1 MHFEPLLRLSLPN
14 SFFMSVIKKLASE
27 TALYGIPSILG
38 RTINFFLVM
47 LHTQVF
53 PKPGDLSSNI
63 ELYGYA
69 AILNVLYTYGME
81 TAFFRYASRSENPR
95 HYYNLVLT
103 AILGTSVVF
112 SGVMILFAPQLAETL
127 DYRGEETNIIWMA
140 LIIGIDAVV
149 AIPFAWLRLQKQAK
163 RFASIRMINILLNV
177 GLNFFFL
184 WFCKGIYDGKFL
196 TALQPAVSYLYDP
209 RVGVGYIFL
218 ANLLANA
225 LMLLMLWREFALFK
239 PTFDA
244 SQLKMLWIY
253 AYPILIMGLAGTVN
267 LMTDRLLLKHL
278 LPEGFYP
285 GRSAKDVL
293 GIYGNCYKLSIFIN
307 LVVQAFRYAAEPFFF
322 SKAEDRN
329 APATFALVMRW
340 FVIFCVLIWLGVSLH
355 LDFIAELFLRSKV
368 YHEGLGVVPILL
380 LANVFLGIYYN
391 LSVWFKLSDKT
402 YYGTFITLLG
412 AVLTVMLNVILIPQ
426 MGYVGCA
433 FTFLA
438 SCVVMTLVC
447 YWLGN
452 IHYPVPYAVGSA
464 MGYLVSAGLLIWLS
478 SQIHIPNLWVSVPYH
493 LTLFGL
499 YVLGVLIV
507 ERRSLPQR
515 LRQRFVFLR

>member
-1 MHFEPLLRLSLPN
+1 
-14 SFFMSVIKKLASE
+14 MSSIIKKLASE

-69 AILNVLYTYGME
+69 AILNVVYTYGME
-81 TAFFRYASRSENPR
+81 TAFFRYASRSDNPR
-95 HYYNLVLT
+95 YYYHLVLT
-103 AILGTSVVF
+103 AIIATSVVF
-112 SGVMILFAPQLAETL
+112 SGLMVLVAPQLASAL
-127 DYRGEETNIIWMA
+127 DYRGEETNIVWMA

-149 AIPFAWLRLQKQAK
+149 AIPFAWLRLQKKAK
-163 RFASIRMINILLNV
+163 KFATIRMVNILLNV

-196 TALQPAVSYLYDP
+196 EGLRPLASFFYDP

-225 LMLLMLWREFALFK
+225 LMLLMLWREFAGFK
-239 PTFDA
+239 PSFDTA
-244 SQLKMLWIY
+244 QFKMLWVY

-322 SKAEDRN
+322 SRAEDRN
-329 APATFALVMRW
+329 APATFALVMHW
-340 FVIFCVLIWLGVSLH
+340 FVIFCVLIWLAVSLH
-355 LDFIAELFLRSKV
+355 LDFIAELFLRSKD
-368 YHEGLGVVPILL
+368 YHEGLVVVPILL

-402 YYGTFITLLG
+402 YYGTIITLLG
-412 AVLTVMLNVILIPQ
+412 AVLTVVLNVLLIPHL
-426 MGYVGCA
+426 GYLGCA
-433 FTFLA
+433 FTFLV
-438 SCVVMTLVC
+438 SCVSMTLIC

-452 IHYPVPYAVGSA
+452 VHYPIPYTVRSAVGYIA
-464 MGYLVSAGLLIWLS
+464 TAGLLIWLS
-478 SQIHIPNLWVSVPYH
+478 SQIPIANLWMSVPYH
-493 LTLFGL
+493 LTLFVL

-507 ERRSLPQR
+507 ERQALPQS
-515 LRQRFVFLR
+515 LRRRFAFLR